1 MEPDVTPLEM
11 NRKLDYSDYA
21 AIPDDGKRYELL
33 EGSLFVTPAP
43 SPIHQRV
50 SKRLQRQLED
60 YFEARSL
67 AEVFDAPIDVILT
80 SHDVVQPDI
89 IVVSRAEQISK
100 RGIEGGPI
108 LAVEILSP
116 STRVHDRER
125 KARRYAALGVQHYWI
140 VDPEAQCVEFY
151 RAGSQGYELLCRI
164 EGPATYAHPDWTGL
178 TLDLGALWR

>member
-1 MEPDVTPLEM
+1 MEPDVTPLKT

-60 YFEARSL
+60 YFEVRAL
-67 AEVFDAPIDVILT
+67 AEVFNAPIDVILT
-80 SHDVVQPDI
+80 SNDIVQPDI
-89 IVVSRAEQISK
+89 VVVLRQEQVSK
-100 RGIEGGPI
+100 RGIEGGPV
-108 LAVEILSP
+108 LAVEVLSP

-125 KARRYAALGVQHYWI
+125 KARRYAALGVLHYWI
-140 VDPEAQCVEFY
+140 VDPDGQCVEFY
-151 RAGSQGYELLCRI
+151 RVKGQGYELLCRI
-164 EGPATYAHPDWTGL
+164 EGGATYSHPDWSGL